1 MLILIQKHNTVAEIK
16 KKSMFRFAYLEEKLS
31 FYFEAFFSKTELALK
46 KYLIVWVIN
55 LHPEVRRMKWFI
67 GIT

>member
-1 MLILIQKHNTVAEIK
+1 LQKLKRKSIL
-16 KKSMFRFAYLEEKLS
+16 RFAYLEEKLS
-31 FYFEAFFSKTELALK
+31 FHFEAFFSKTELAVK
-46 KYLIVWVIN
+46 KNYLIVWIIN